1 MTSIIKIGNSTS
13 PNPYDDLSKFIER
26 IKPNIIRVPF
36 KTKSPKGSLWKY
48 LQDSIGSYDLF
59 YEYRKKNIK
68 SNWAIM
74 TGRLLQGQFKG
85 KYLVCVDLDNRKAIE
100 IFLSFF
106 PDIHSIEELSKLTI
120 VVQHEDAKEEKA
132 HVYFVTEK
140 PITKISRKKEMEDKN
155 EYLPVFEV
163 KSDSSSLMISP
174 SSVHLDGYP
183 YKTMGTYE
191 PMVLDANR
199 SGWLENNLSEMLR
212 LATNSDCGV
221 QKDDKKFKIPDS
233 LKRIAKNLKIDTKND
248 HSSIPVGTRNS
259 TLFHFTL
266 CMLGYH
272 YKSKSE
278 NDLRSFLHQVN
289 LQICIE
295 PLPDS
300 EVNSIFKSAYS
311 YSLNKK
317 ESNNNIN
324 HINDHNTEEL
334 EDIIEHASKEISKKY
349 HFITLKETKEIH
361 YYRNGVYVT
370 GGDIII
376 EEESEKLLG
385 YQVKN
390 KHITEIKGHIM
401 RRTYHSRNEFDSNL
415 NIINLRNGLYDIEK
429 HNILPHDPEYLSINQ
444 KPIWYDPKAK
454 PLLFG
459 KFLKDILFDTD
470 IRTIIEIMAY
480 TFYRDCPFEH
490 YFVFLG
496 EGSNGKSVLTS
507 LITALHGASN
517 VSNASQSSLVYNRF
531 ALADLENKDVNIDN
545 ELSSNTNFD
554 TAILKKLTGGRRQP
568 TRIERKNQ
576 QPYDT
581 YLYAK
586 LFFNTNSKKEFSDNK
601 TLADYRR
608 EVIIIFPNEFKD
620 GKEDIDLPKKLTA
633 DNELSG
639 IFNILMMS
647 LRRILKNERIYLNEK
662 TIEERRLK
670 TVRVADPVGMFLEEA
685 VEILEGE
692 DNYNDPGFV
701 TKDDLYIAYKKF
713 CKKYKLPSKSKEI
726 FCREVKKKKGFTES
740 RKGDKK
746 SNVRKYCWIGIKLR
760 DEYTNAASTV

>member
-1 MTSIIKIGNSTS
+1 MTSIIKIGNNTS
-13 PNPYDDLSKFIER
+13 SYSYNDLSKFIEL
-26 IKPNIIRVPF
+26 IKPNIVRVPF
-36 KTKSPKGSLWKY
+36 KTKEPKDSWKH

-74 TGRLLQGQFKG
+74 TGKLLQGPFKG
-85 KYLVCVDLDNRKAIE
+85 KYLVCIDLDNRKAME

-106 PDIHSIEELSKLTI
+106 QDIHSIEELSKLTI

-132 HVYFVTEK
+132 HVYFIAEK
-140 PITKISRKKEMEDKN
+140 PITKISRKNIEEHAKDD
-155 EYLPVFEV
+155 LPIFEV
-163 KSDSSSLMISP
+163 KSDSSTIMISP
-174 SSVHLDGYP
+174 DSVHPDGYT
-183 YKTMGTYE
+183 YKTMGTHE
-191 PMVLDANR
+191 PMVLDAKR
-199 SGWLENNLSEMLR
+199 SDWLENKLSEMLR
-212 LATNSDCGV
+212 LVTNSDCNNRKG
-221 QKDDKKFKIPDS
+221 DKKFKIHDS
-233 LKRIAKNLKIDTKND
+233 LKRIAKNLEIDTKNVPP
-248 HSSIPVGTRNS
+248 SIPVGTRNP

-266 CMLGYH
+266 WMLGYH
-272 YKSKSE
+272 YKSKNKNE
-278 NDLRSFLHQVN
+278 LRSFLQEVN
-289 LQICIE
+289 LKICQV
-295 PLPDS
+295 PLPES
-300 EVNSIFKSAYS
+300 EVNSIFKSAFS

-317 ESNNNIN
+317 ESNKNIN

-334 EDIIEHASKEISKKY
+334 ENIIEHASEQISEKY
-349 HFITLKETKEIH
+349 HLITLKETKEI
-361 YYRNGVYVT
+361 YYYKNGVYVT
-370 GGDIII
+370 GGDIVI
-376 EEESEKLLG
+376 EEETEKLLG

-415 NIINLRNGLYDIEK
+415 SIINLRNGLYDIEK
-429 HNILPHDPEYLSINQ
+429 NNLLPHNPDYLSIHQ
-444 KPIWYDPKAK
+444 KPIWYDPKTK
-454 PLLFG
+454 PFLFG
-459 KFLKDILFDTD
+459 KFLKDVLFAID
-470 IRTIIEIMAY
+470 IRTVIEIMAY
-480 TFYRDCPFEH
+480 TFYCDCPFEH

-517 VSNASQSSLVYNRF
+517 VSNVSQSSLVNNRF
-531 ALADLENKDVNIDN
+531 ALADLENKNVNIDN
-545 ELSSNTNFD
+545 ELSLNTNLD
-554 TAILKKLTGGRRQP
+554 TAILKKLTGGRRQAI
-568 TRIERKNQ
+568 RIERKNQ

-633 DNELSG
+633 DSELSG

-662 TIEERRLK
+662 TIEERKLK
-670 TVRVADPVGMFLEEA
+670 TVRVADPVGTFIEEA
-685 VEILEGE
+685 VEILEE
-692 DNYNDPGFV
+692 DNYNDSVFV

-713 CKKYKLPSKSKEI
+713 CKKYKLASKSKEI

-760 DEYTNAASTV
+760 DEYTNAAYTV